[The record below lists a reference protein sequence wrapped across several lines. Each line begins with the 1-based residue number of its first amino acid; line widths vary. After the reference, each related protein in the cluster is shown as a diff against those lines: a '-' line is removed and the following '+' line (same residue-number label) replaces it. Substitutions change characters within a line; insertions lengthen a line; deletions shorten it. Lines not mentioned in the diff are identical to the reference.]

1 MAAAVIA
8 RFDSD
13 HDVITVT
20 YDAVT
25 FAISAIGAL
34 FAQSPPA
41 GTTIVV
47 TFFDEVTQAV
57 LLVFQWPNDASI
69 AVPGG
74 WTFNVA
80 TNRPTG
86 IGVRWSWGRPVPLT

>member
-1 MAAAVIA
+1 MAASVIA
-8 RFDSD
+8 KFDANRD
-13 HDVITVT
+13 AITVT

-25 FAISAIGAL
+25 FAISAISAL
-34 FAQSPPA
+34 FSQPPPG

-47 TFFDEVTQAV
+47 TFFDEVTQAI
-57 LLVFQWPNDASI
+57 LLVFQWPNDAQI

-86 IGVRWSWGRPVPLT
+86 IGMRWNWGQPVPRT